1 MGMERNAHGYQ
12 FLPVGEAAF
21 ILGISRVR
29 LREAVAKGIIPAQR
43 DNQGRV
49 RVDISRAT
57 ADLARQLAETPVD
70 PSALIDAL
78 FDEVEELQAIVLER
92 EASIGQMEELIERQD
107 RALQQTVELLEQVM
121 RNSAG
126 PVVFPAGQA
135 LAPSPGPAGDGSL
148 AAISDR
154 ALAMLD
160 DVTGK
165 LEASLEQN
173 RRYQQLIDRAMAF
186 SDAWANAT
194 EGKSVQMADAAE
206 RAIDLLERA
215 LHEGEAKHHA
225 AQKLGGM
232 VDRALAAGAVLETE
246 VTEARDKLNRQEKLV
261 GQVLEMSER
270 AVNLAEGTKVPKRG
284 FLAWLTGR

>member
-126 PVVFPAGQA
+126 PVVCPAGQA

-261 GQVLEMSER
+261 GQVLEMSAR

>member
-1 MGMERNAHGYQ
+1 
-12 FLPVGEAAF
+12 
-21 ILGISRVR
+21 
-29 LREAVAKGIIPAQR
+29 
-43 DNQGRV
+43 
-49 RVDISRAT
+49 
-57 ADLARQLAETPVD
+57 
-70 PSALIDAL
+70 
-78 FDEVEELQAIVLER
+78 
-92 EASIGQMEELIERQD
+92 
-107 RALQQTVELLEQVM
+107 M

-126 PVVFPAGQA
+126 PAIHPARTA
-135 LAPSPGPAGDGSL
+135 SPQPADGTL

-160 DVTGK
+160 EVTGK

-173 RRYQQLIDRAMAF
+173 KRYQQLIDRAMAF

-215 LHEGEAKHHA
+215 LHEGEAKHDA

-270 AVNLAEGTKVPKRG
+270 AVNLANGTKVPKRG

>member
-1 MGMERNAHGYQ
+1 MGMELNARGYQ

-57 ADLARQLAETPVD
+57 ADLARQLAETSID

-78 FDEVEELQAIVLER
+78 FDEVEELQAILQER
-92 EASIGQMEELIERQD
+92 EASIGQMEDLIQRQD
-107 RALQQTVELLEQVM
+107 KALQQTVELLEQVM
-121 RNSAG
+121 RRSAG
-126 PVVFPAGQA
+126 PAIFPARTAGPQ
-135 LAPSPGPAGDGSL
+135 PGEGTL
-148 AAISDR
+148 TEISDR

-160 DVTGK
+160 EVTDK

-194 EGKSVQMADAAE
+194 EGKAAQMAGAADK
-206 RAIDLLERA
+206 AIELLERA
-215 LHEGEAKHHA
+215 LQEGEAKHHA
-225 AQKLGGM
+225 TQKLGGM

-246 VTEARDKLNRQEKLV
+246 VVEARDKLGKQEKLV

-270 AVNLAEGTKVPKRG
+270 AVNLANGTKVPRRS

>member
-107 RALQQTVELLEQVM
+107 KALQQTVELLEQVM
-121 RNSAG
+121 RSSAG
-126 PVVFPAGQA
+126 PVVFPARQA
-135 LAPSPGPAGDGSL
+135 LAPSPAPAGDGSL

-173 RRYQQLIDRAMAF
+173 KRYQQLIDRAMAF

-215 LHEGEAKHHA
+215 LHEGEAKHDA

-232 VDRALAAGAVLETE
+232 FDRALAAGAVLETE

-270 AVNLAEGTKVPKRG
+270 AVNLANGTKVPKRG